1 MPNLMQAVLWMW
13 PAMYR
18 SIYGRFLLLLNPDTN
33 LKHTSGQDPRPSG
46 WLRRP
51 GAQPDAGGAVDVARN
66 VPQHLRPLPAA
77 AKP

>member
-1 MPNLMQAVLWMW
+1 MDVARNVPQHLRPL
-13 PAMYR
+13 PA
-18 SIYGRFLLLLNPDTN
+18 LLLNPDTN
-33 LKHTSGQDPRPSG
+33 LKRTSGQDPRPLG

-66 VPQHLRPLPAA
+66 VPQHLRPLPAP